1 MHAASLLRR
10 VRREEEPPLIVTLV
24 IIDICRT
31 CGGEVFDDV
40 TYCLTCGTAFDYDEI
55 FDEDC

>member
-1 MHAASLLRR
+1 MRLFRR
-10 VRREEEPPLIVTLV
+10 WRREEEPPLMVTLV
-24 IIDICRT
+24 IVDICRT